1 MVNKSARRGPGRP
14 QGSSAT
20 ETRER
25 IVKAARETFSEVGYD
40 AATFQAIA
48 HTANLTRPAINHYF
62 RDKQTLYREVVEQT
76 TNQVFTSGMALARS
90 ESTLMAQL
98 VAFVAGANAIGP
110 STVAFLATAAHESRR
125 NPDLLKGD
133 SDCLAFAKQFATW
146 ALADAV
152 ERGDLSPVPSAAE
165 SASLTELLVSVL
177 WGMEFYVG
185 YVDSHDVL
193 SRAVRS

>member
-1 MVNKSARRGPGRP
+1 VDKSARRGPGRP

-25 IVKAARETFSEVGYD
+25 IVKAAPETFSEVGYD

-48 HTANLTRPAINHYF
+48 RTANLTRPAINHYF
-62 RDKQTLYREVVEQT
+62 RDKQTLYRQVVEQT
-76 TNQVFTSGMALARS
+76 TNQVFASGMTLARN

-110 STVAFLATAAHESRR
+110 STVAFLATAAHEPRR
-125 NPDLLKGD
+125 NPGLLAVD
-133 SDCLAFAKQFATW
+133 SDCPEFAKEFAKW
-146 ALADAV
+146 ALGDAV
-152 ERGDLSPVPSAAE
+152 ERDELSPVPSVAE
-165 SASLTELLVSVL
+165 SASLTELLASLL
-177 WGMEFYVG
+177 WGMEFHVG

-193 SRAVRS
+193 LRAARS